1 MGKSTLDGGSNT
13 FQHCSL
19 MNEEG
24 SRWRRNGSLLRC
36 LWQEKVPQY
45 QDTLRNLGYRLW
57 VNIVLTENRMLKL
70 PWSPLTADLCS
81 LFLVH
86 HHFCDQNSKI
96 CPLTSGQVTIFGQ
109 YIIILLWKIL
119 IFSIRINT
127 AMSWLSPD
135 FQRRPLHILFDYRSQ
150 NISIGKEKTK
160 ESTGRA
166 RPSRKS
172 PINSHHNWPRLSA
185 WWSGDPTGSGDS
197 IRREDSFLLYFNKE
211 PSGSAQLKV
220 LVAGFRCLTAAEK
233 WHAWASPQVTVG
245 SRQKL
250 ILVLLE
256 LRTRAGLC
264 GRTVPFKIHLF
275 IDDFSGISPL
285 AMFDQRGSP
294 FCPRIWLLKPS

>member
-24 SRWRRNGSLLRC
+24 SRWRRNGSLLQC

-57 VNIVLTENRMLKL
+57 VNIVLTENRMLKP
-70 PWSPLTADLCS
+70 PWSLLTAYLCS

-109 YIIILLWKIL
+109 YIIILLWKII

-127 AMSWLSPD
+127 AISWLSPD
-135 FQRRPLHILFDYRSQ
+135 FQRCPLHILVDYRSQ
-150 NISIGKEKTK
+150 KISIGKVKTK

-172 PINSHHNWPRLSA
+172 PINSHHSWPRLSA
-185 WWSGDPTGSGDS
+185 WWLVWWSDRIRRFNPTGG
-197 IRREDSFLLYFNKE
+197 FLPALFQKQRTQRLC
-211 PSGSAQLKV
+211 SAEGAGCW
-220 LVAGFRCLTAAEK
+220 VAGF
-233 WHAWASPQVTVG
+233 
-245 SRQKL
+245 
-250 ILVLLE
+250 
-256 LRTRAGLC
+256 
-264 GRTVPFKIHLF
+264 F
-275 IDDFSGISPL
+275 
-285 AMFDQRGSP
+285 
-294 FCPRIWLLKPS
+294 